1 MQEDTGKMREGGR
14 KGGRKDAGKMQ
25 KDGGVNNAKP
35 TNEGGSRVDTFFAIR
50 MLCILVCSWRGQ
62 GIDRAD

>member
-1 MQEDTGKMREGGR
+1 MQE
-14 KGGRKDAGKMQ
+14 DAGKMQ

-50 MLCILVCSWRGQ
+50 MLCVLVCSWRGQ